1 MIIQCMCLA
10 AYHCLDPALLKK
22 KKLQLIT
29 YSYTEHHQ
37 TFVYKFNVAPVEV
50 IYCQPKFNYY
60 FSTFFS
66 FYSAEAGN
74 YSFCICE
81 GKSTSSDG
89 RYLGR

>member
-22 KKLQLIT
+22 QKKLQLIT

-74 YSFCICE
+74 PYSFL
-81 GKSTSSDG
+81 
-89 RYLGR
+89 YL

>member
-22 KKLQLIT
+22 KKIQLIT

-50 IYCQPKFNYY
+50 IYCQQKFNYY
-60 FSTFFS
+60 FSSFFS

-74 YSFCICE
+74 YSFF
-81 GKSTSSDG
+81 
-89 RYLGR
+89 YL